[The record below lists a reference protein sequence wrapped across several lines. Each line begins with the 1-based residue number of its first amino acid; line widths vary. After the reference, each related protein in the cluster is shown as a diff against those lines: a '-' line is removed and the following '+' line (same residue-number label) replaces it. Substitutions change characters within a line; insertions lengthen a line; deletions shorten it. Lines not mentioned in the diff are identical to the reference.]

1 MTIRMGLAVAA
12 LTVLTTM
19 AMPVSAQ
26 EGESQGAAPADEG
39 SDHSIWTFYVGGGLG
54 VSKIDNTAC
63 DALGS
68 AGNGGTGNQQ
78 DCEDDD
84 IAWKGFIGW
93 QPLKYVAIEGAY
105 VDLGETT
112 AKGGATN
119 TSAEVDGFQASALLF
134 VPGLEMV
141 GAYIR
146 GGAYFYEADLSG
158 RIAGVPIQDL
168 IPGSTS
174 RSDTAAVYGMG
185 FRLPINDALIISA
198 DFERYLDVGD
208 DSRFKGG
215 ETDINFFS
223 LGGIFTF

>member
-12 LTVLTTM
+12 LTVFTTM

-26 EGESQGAAPADEG
+26 EGESQSAAAADQG
-39 SDHSIWTFYVGGGLG
+39 SNDSIWNFYVGGGLG
-54 VSKIDNTAC
+54 VAKVDNTAC

-68 AGNGGTGNQQ
+68 PGNGGTGNQV
-78 DCEDDD
+78 DCDDD
-84 IAWKGFIGW
+84 DVAWKGFIGW
-93 QPLKYVAIEGAY
+93 QPLKYVAFEGGY
-105 VDLGETT
+105 VDLGETD

-119 TSAEVDGFQASALLF
+119 IKAEVDGWQVSGLLF
-134 VPGLEMV
+134 VPGLEMI

-168 IPGSTS
+168 IPGSTE

-185 FRLPINDALIISA
+185 FRLPINDDLIISA

-208 DSRFKGG
+208 DSRFPGG
-215 ETDINFFS
+215 ETDINYFS
-223 LGGIFTF
+223 LGAIYPF

>member
-1 MTIRMGLAVAA
+1 MGLAVAA

-19 AMPVSAQ
+19 AMPASAQ
-26 EGESQGAAPADEG
+26 EGDSQAATPADDG
-39 SDHSIWTFYVGGGLG
+39 SNDSIWNFYLGGGLG
-54 VSKIDNTAC
+54 VSKVDNTAC

-68 AGNGGTGNQQ
+68 PGNGGTGNQQ
-78 DCEDDD
+78 DCDDD
-84 IAWKGFIGW
+84 DVAWKGFIGW
-93 QPLKYVAIEGAY
+93 QPFKYLAVEGGY

-112 AKGGATN
+112 AKGGGTDTA
-119 TSAEVDGFQASALLF
+119 AEVDGWQASALLF

-158 RIAGVPIQDL
+158 RLAGIPIQDL

-174 RSDTAAVYGMG
+174 RSDTAAVYGVG
-185 FRLPINDALIISA
+185 FRLPLNDALIISA

-208 DSRFKGG
+208 DSRFNGG

-223 LGGIFTF
+223 LGAIYTF